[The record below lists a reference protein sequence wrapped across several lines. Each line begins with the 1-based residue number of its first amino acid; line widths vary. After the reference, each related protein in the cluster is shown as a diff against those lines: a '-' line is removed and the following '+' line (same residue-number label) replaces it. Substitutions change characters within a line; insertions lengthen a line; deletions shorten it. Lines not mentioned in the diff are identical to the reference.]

1 MFAASLMVCSLVAG
15 NPTFKDDQCAV
26 FDDTLGPYHTEMQC
40 IGRVEEMLEIVPGL
54 FLPPYQVYYRCERK
68 TGV

>member
-26 FDDTLGPYHTEMQC
+26 FDDQRGPYVTELQC
-40 IGRVEEMLEIVPGL
+40 IERVEEMIGSVSGF
-54 FLPPYQVYYRCERK
+54 FLPPYQMFYRCERK